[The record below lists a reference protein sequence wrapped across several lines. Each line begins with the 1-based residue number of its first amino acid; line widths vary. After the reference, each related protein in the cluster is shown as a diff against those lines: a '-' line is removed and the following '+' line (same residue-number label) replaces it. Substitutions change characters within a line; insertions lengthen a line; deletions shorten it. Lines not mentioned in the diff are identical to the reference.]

1 MNPLT
6 WRRLA
11 AELEV
16 DPDSFREVVD
26 RVEPAAPPALSRIM
40 AAIGAWTASCFFLG
54 SIASLVG
61 LAFPEEQLFAP
72 AGVILLLAAVALRR
86 AFPSPAQVFA
96 EHVGLVL
103 VATGGLLV
111 SVGFGT
117 SVFKHDE
124 TLAAAAIGAVATGM
138 ILAYPDAFTR
148 AWLTIG
154 TTVCFWVGISEHSDV
169 ELTALLHA
177 GFCLLLIAASVAS
190 IHVARLAG
198 FAGPV
203 RVGATISLLGATLLV
218 VADPGRDGSS
228 VFGLTWLAAMVLA
241 VGAAWVARTPAL
253 RIAAV
258 VVPLLLALLGVPG
271 ILVGALATLLAVA
284 TRDRM
289 LLSLAIAY
297 TVGFVAWYYY
307 DAHLSLWE
315 KAGALAGAGVVLL
328 GLRAAVNHTYAEV
341 RS

>member
-11 AELEV
+11 EELAV
-16 DPDSFREVVD
+16 DPNALEEVVG

-54 SIASLVG
+54 SITTLVG

-72 AGVILLLAAVALRR
+72 AGFALLVAAVALRR
-86 AFPSPAQVFA
+86 ARPSPAQVFS

-103 VATGGLLV
+103 LATGLLLA
-111 SVGFGT
+111 SFGFGT
-117 SVFKHDE
+117 SIFKHSE
-124 TLAAAAIGAVATGM
+124 TLAAAAIGVLATGL
-138 ILAYPDAFTR
+138 ILAYPDAFPRT
-148 AWLTIG
+148 WLTLVA
-154 TTVCFWVGISEHSDV
+154 TVCFWVGVSEHSEV
-169 ELTALLHA
+169 EMTVLLHA

-190 IHVARLAG
+190 LHVARLAG

-203 RVGATISLLGATLLV
+203 RVGATISMLGATLLV
-218 VADPGRDGSS
+218 ATDHGRDGSTT
-228 VFGLTWLAAMVLA
+228 FGLTWLAAVVLA
-241 VGAAWVARTPAL
+241 IGAAWVARTPAL
-253 RIAAV
+253 RAAAV
-258 VVPLLLALLGVPG
+258 VVPLLLGLLGVPG
-271 ILVGALATLLAVA
+271 ILVGAIAALLAVA
-284 TRDRM
+284 TRDR
-289 LLSLAIAY
+289 LLLTLAAAY

-328 GLRAAVNHTYAEV
+328 ALRAAVNRAYGEV
-341 RS
+341 AS